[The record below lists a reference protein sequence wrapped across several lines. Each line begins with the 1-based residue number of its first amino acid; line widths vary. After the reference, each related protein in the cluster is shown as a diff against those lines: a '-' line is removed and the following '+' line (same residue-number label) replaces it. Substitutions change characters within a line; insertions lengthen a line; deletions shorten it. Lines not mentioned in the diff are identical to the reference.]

1 MAKMKPISRIAK
13 LREEKGLTQLELA
26 QLLEVTENTVA
37 NWEKG
42 RSGLDWIVRVSKL
55 CKLFECTPDDLLEYI
70 PDTEPVETTPKKR
83 SLEDLRRL
91 INTHEAAPSKS
102 TPRPWKSEV

>member
-13 LREEKGLTQLELA
+13 LREEKGLTQLELG

-55 CKLFECTPDDLLEYI
+55 CKLFGCTPDDLLEYI
-70 PDTEPVETTPKKR
+70 PDTEPVETKSKKP
-83 SLEDLRRL
+83 SLEEMRRL
-91 INTHEAAPSKS
+91 INTHEPAPSKS
-102 TPRPWKSEV
+102 TSHSRKAEV